1 LAQSRKTIRDVATN
15 ARVSHQ
21 TVSRVINNSDQVSPV
36 TRARVKSVIKELDY
50 RPHAVARS
58 LAIGRSC
65 TFVCISPNLVDL
77 TFAGILEG
85 AEAEARGFEYMLV
98 SSSAPDEDVF
108 SALIDQLIPTSRV
121 DGMIIINP
129 YVDARHM
136 LVPKGFPV
144 VYVGSRSKNTS
155 ISSVALD
162 DFEAGRAATQHL
174 LDLGYRKISMVTGPR
189 NEDCTQDRI
198 AGYRLALEKAGL
210 PDEERN
216 IRTGDWSATS
226 GYVAYKS
233 LLSGGLQPTAVF
245 AQNDLMAVGV
255 MRAAREEN
263 IRIPSE
269 LSVIGIDDIPLASYF
284 DPKLTTMKQDLVAIG
299 REATRLLIDTIG
311 NPNHQREH
319 VKISP
324 QLVLRNSTTLHEG
337 GEGQQL
343 ITANI
348 S

>member
-1 LAQSRKTIRDVATN
+1 MAQSRKTIRDVATN

-144 VYVGSRSKNTS
+144 VYVGSHSKNTS

-162 DFEAGRAATQHL
+162 DFEAGRAAAQHL
-174 LDLGYRKISMVTGPR
+174 LDLGYRKISMVTGPQ
-189 NEDCTQDRI
+189 NEDCTQDRS
-198 AGYRLALEKAGL
+198 AGYRYALQKAGL
-210 PDEERN
+210 PYEEVN

-233 LLSGGLQPTAVF
+233 FLAGNPQPTAIF
-245 AQNDLMAVGV
+245 SQNDLMAVGV

-284 DPKLTTMKQDLVAIG
+284 DPKLTTLKQDLNAIG
-299 REATRLLIDTIG
+299 REATRLLIDSIG
-311 NPNHQREH
+311 NPNNQREH
-319 VKISP
+319 VEIAP
-324 QLVLRNSTTLHEG
+324 QLVIRNSTTLHKG
-337 GEGQQL
+337 GDGQ
-343 ITANI
+343 
-348 S
+348 

>member
-1 LAQSRKTIRDVATN
+1 LTQPRKTIRDVATD
-15 ARVSHQ
+15 AGVSHQ

-58 LAIGRSC
+58 LARGRSC

-85 AEAEARGFEYMLV
+85 AEAEARGSEYLLV
-98 SSSAPDEDVF
+98 SSSAPDDESF
-108 SALIDQLIPTSRV
+108 STLIDQLIPTQRV

-136 LVPKGFPV
+136 LVPEDFPV
-144 VYVGSRSKNTS
+144 VYVGSHSTNTS

-162 DFEAGRAATQHL
+162 DFEAGRAAAQHL
-174 LDLGYRKISMVTGPR
+174 LDLGYRKISMVTGPP
-189 NEDCTQDRI
+189 NEDCTQDRS
-198 AGYRLALEKAGL
+198 AGYRLALQKAGL
-210 PDEERN
+210 PFEEVN

-226 GYVAYKS
+226 GYGAYKS
-233 LLSGGLQPTAVF
+233 FLASGLRPTAVF
-245 AQNDLMAVGV
+245 TQNDLMAVGV
-255 MRAAREEN
+255 MRAAQEEN

-269 LSVIGIDDIPLASYF
+269 LSVIGIDNIPLASYF
-284 DPKLTTMKQDLVAIG
+284 DPKLTTMKQDLNAIG

-311 NPNHQREH
+311 NPNNQREH

-324 QLVLRNSTTLHEG
+324 QLVIRNSTTLHKG
-337 GEGQQL
+337 GDGQ
-343 ITANI
+343 
-348 S
+348 

>member
-1 LAQSRKTIRDVATN
+1 
-15 ARVSHQ
+15 
-21 TVSRVINNSDQVSPV
+21 
-36 TRARVKSVIKELDY
+36 VIKELDY

-136 LVPKGFPV
+136 LVPEGFPV
-144 VYVGSRSKNTS
+144 VYVGSRSINTS
-155 ISSVALD
+155 VSSVALD
-162 DFEAGRAATQHL
+162 DFEAGRAAAQHL
-174 LDLGYRKISMVTGPR
+174 LGLGYRKISMVTGPQ
-189 NEDCTQDRI
+189 NEDCTQDRST
-198 AGYRLALEKAGL
+198 GYRHALQKAGL
-210 PDEERN
+210 PYEEVN

-226 GYVAYKS
+226 GYVAYQS
-233 LLSGGLQPTAVF
+233 FLASNLQPTAVF
-245 AQNDLMAVGV
+245 SQNDLMAVGV

-263 IRIPSE
+263 TRIPSE

-284 DPKLTTMKQDLVAIG
+284 DPKLTTLKQDLNAIG

-311 NPNHQREH
+311 NPNNQREH
-319 VKISP
+319 VRISP
-324 QLVLRNSTTLHEG
+324 QLVIRNSTTPHKG
-337 GEGQQL
+337 GDG
-343 ITANI
+343 
-348 S
+348 

>member
-1 LAQSRKTIRDVATN
+1 MAQSRKTIRDVATN

-136 LVPKGFPV
+136 LVPEGFPV
-144 VYVGSRSKNTS
+144 VYVGSRSMNTS

-162 DFEAGRAATQHL
+162 DFEAGRAAAQHL
-174 LDLGYRKISMVTGPR
+174 LDLGYRKISMVTGPQ
-189 NEDCTQDRI
+189 NEDCTKDRST
-198 AGYRLALEKAGL
+198 GYRHALQKAGL
-210 PDEERN
+210 PYEEVN

-233 LLSGGLQPTAVF
+233 FLAGNLQPTAIF
-245 AQNDLMAVGV
+245 SQNDLMAVGV

-284 DPKLTTMKQDLVAIG
+284 DPKLTTLKQDLNAIG

-319 VKISP
+319 VEIAP
-324 QLVLRNSTTLHEG
+324 QLVIRNSTTLHKG
-337 GEGQQL
+337 GGGQ
-343 ITANI
+343 
-348 S
+348 